1 MENRTLLGPMLV
13 YVLFCVLVC
22 GSHLPRANASES
34 RTVEWTRVYGGSSLD
49 VAHAVIQTS
58 DGGFLLIGGTE
69 SFGAGARDFW
79 LVKTDVD
86 GNMEWNQTYGG
97 PRADN
102 GFSMVETGDGG
113 YALAGSTRS
122 FGAGGQNGWLVKT
135 DVDGNMEWNQ
145 TYGGPNNDNLF
156 SVVET
161 GDGGYALAGFT
172 LSYGAVGEDFWL
184 VKADSSG
191 NREWHKRYGG
201 SSIDIARSVVK
212 ADDGGYLLAG
222 STESFGAGADDFW
235 LVKVDSSGNHEWNR
249 TYGGPNS
256 DYAFSTVGTSDGG
269 YALAGRTRSFGS
281 GGTDFWLVK
290 VDSSGNHEWNQTYG
304 GTGNDPAHTLVEAS
318 LAGTVDGGY
327 VLAGFTVS
335 FGAGGQDGW
344 LVKTDVDGNMEW
356 NQTYG
361 GAYDDVINS
370 VAETSDK
377 GYVLA
382 GFTVSFGSGGQD
394 FWLVKLAAPPEYTIE
409 IDSSP
414 DSVIFT
420 VDNVSNVT
428 PWTGTYEEDMSVK
441 LVMPEIHD
449 SGSSRYYWSKWS
461 DEDTSRSREIIMS
474 SNISLSAH
482 YTGPYYELIIDSL
495 PTIGIPFTING
506 IPKTTPLLEWLLEGS
521 YTIVFPETYG
531 EYTWSHWLED
541 GDTNRI
547 KVIELLDA
555 TTYTAIFKPTILVGG
570 STVSITSGRTTSWT
584 ATILTLFFMVLTS
597 KVCIKRL
604 AAREQSFWNRC
615 SRERVR

>member
-1 MENRTLLGPMLV
+1 MENKTLLGPMLLYALV
-13 YVLFCVLVC
+13 SVLVC
-22 GSHLPRANASES
+22 GVHFPRANASEP
-34 RTVEWTRVYGGSSLD
+34 RTVEWTRVYGGSGLD

-58 DGGFLLIGGTE
+58 DGGFLLMGGTE

-86 GNMEWNQTYGG
+86 GNVEWNQTYGG

-102 GFSMVETGDGG
+102 GFSVVETSDGG
-113 YALAGSTRS
+113 FALAGFTRS
-122 FGAGGQNGWLVKT
+122 FGAGGQDGWLVKT
-135 DVDGNMEWNQ
+135 DVDGNVEWNQ

-156 SVVET
+156 SVVGT
-161 GDGGYALAGFT
+161 SDGGFALAGFT

-184 VKADSSG
+184 VKTDSSG

-201 SSIDIARSVVK
+201 SSIDIARSVVE
-212 ADDGGYLLAG
+212 ADDGSYLLAG
-222 STESFGAGADDFW
+222 STESFGAGVDDFW

-249 TYGGPNS
+249 TYGGSNS

-269 YALAGRTRSFGS
+269 YAIGGRTRSFGS
-281 GGTDFWLVK
+281 GGADFWLVK

-361 GAYDDVINS
+361 GTYDDVINS
-370 VAETSDK
+370 VTETSDK

-382 GFTVSFGSGGQD
+382 GFTLSLGTGAQD
-394 FWLVKLAAPPEYTIE
+394 FWLVKLAAPPEYTIG

-414 DSVIFT
+414 DSVTFT
-420 VDNVSNVT
+420 VNSVSHVT
-428 PWTGTYEEDMSVK
+428 PWTGSYEEDTSVI
-441 LVMPEIHD
+441 LEMPEIHV

-461 DEDTSRSREIIMS
+461 DEDASRSREIVMS
-474 SNISLSAH
+474 SNISLEAQ
-482 YTGPYYELIIDSL
+482 YTGPHHELTIDSL
-495 PTIGIPFTING
+495 PTFGITFTVNG
-506 IPKTTPLLEWLLEGS
+506 IPKTTPFLEWLIEDS
-521 YTIVFPETYG
+521 YTVVLPETYG
-531 EYTWSHWLED
+531 EYSWSHWLED
-541 GDTNRI
+541 GDANRI
-547 KVIELLDA
+547 KVIELLDTA
-555 TTYTAIFKPTILVGG
+555 TYTAVYKPTIVVGG
-570 STVSITSGRTTSWT
+570 STVNIESGQATSWA
-584 ATILTLFFMVLTS
+584 ATILTLFSVVLTA
-597 KVCIKRL
+597 KIYIKRL
-604 AAREQSFWNRC
+604 ATREQSFSNRY
-615 SRERVR
+615 SRKRVR

>member
-13 YVLFCVLVC
+13 YVLFSVLVC

-102 GFSMVETGDGG
+102 GFSVVETGDGG

-461 DEDTSRSREIIMS
+461 DEDTSRSREIIIS